1 MDNTYNGGDRMKS
14 IYSTKVDKEWS
25 EGEIEDF
32 GLDMGSQKYA
42 SDYDQDQFEDQE
54 EEDPDDDF
62 NLPRNHEQIV
72 KPTDPYANVMSIKQ
86 KIEEQQMQKK
96 QLAARNPPRLAQE
109 PQYQSTASQAD
120 VGNKDK
126 AGKVVAKKTP
136 KKSKLASHQK
146 EEEKTKSIDKQS
158 LLKTQQQIAQNK
170 ETIKE

>member
-1 MDNTYNGGDRMKS
+1 MRGRGIGALDFDHTGSSEATVSEDSGDFEDAERDNSQKYRAIRGMDNTYNGGDRMKS

-96 QLAARNPPRLAQE
+96 
-109 PQYQSTASQAD
+109 
-120 VGNKDK
+120 
-126 AGKVVAKKTP
+126 
-136 KKSKLASHQK
+136 
-146 EEEKTKSIDKQS
+146 
-158 LLKTQQQIAQNK
+158 
-170 ETIKE
+170 

>member
-1 MDNTYNGGDRMKS
+1 MKS

-32 GLDMGSQKYA
+32 QNCQYPGLDIGSQKYA

-72 KPTDPYANVMSIKQ
+72 KPNDPYANVMSIKQ

-96 QLAARNPPRLAQE
+96 QLAARNQPRLTQE

-120 VGNKDK
+120 VGSKDK
-126 AGKVVAKKTP
+126 ASKVAAKKTP
-136 KKSKLASHQK
+136 KKSKLASQ
-146 EEEKTKSIDKQS
+146 
-158 LLKTQQQIAQNK
+158 
-170 ETIKE
+170 